1 MSESQQISQKIS
13 ELIRLFYNGQH
24 AEDGLESNFLKCQP
38 LKSPF
43 IKSQFGNAVADIS
56 ASILQAKRDRQKQ
69 CTEGVYIIQSA
80 IDDRSSNLA
89 FLFAPLILANL
100 NRATIYST
108 QITAPVSTILS
119 PHYSLDSALQL
130 DTDKAL
136 GALKLDLQ
144 IMDVDIDPSE
154 FLITQIIQALMRA
167 DLRSLI
173 LIVDKDVDRNRLKVV
188 ADFFHINITVISSN
202 DAPEIV
208 PSAEINM
215 HQLLFKRKDETHS
228 LLTRIFSERLAPVVS
243 FVVGLTEAQS
253 TLLIEDMFYAEHI
266 FEKLSVYAEYV
277 QTQIQYKENK
287 PRRLF
292 AS

>member
-1 MSESQQISQKIS
+1 MLVSQQFSQKIS
-13 ELIRLFYNGQH
+13 QLIQLFYDDQH
-24 AEDGLESNFLKCQP
+24 AEDGLESPFLK
-38 LKSPF
+38 SY
-43 IKSQFGNAVADIS
+43 FGNAVADIS
-56 ASILQAKRDRQKQ
+56 ASLLQAKQDREQQ
-69 CTEGVYIIQSA
+69 RTEGVYIIQSA

-119 PHYSLDSALQL
+119 PHYSLESAVQL
-130 DTDKAL
+130 DIDKAL
-136 GALKLDLQ
+136 DALKLHLHM
-144 IMDVDIDPSE
+144 MDADIDPSE
-154 FLITQIIQALMRA
+154 FLFTQIIQALMRA

-173 LIVDKDVDRNRLKVV
+173 LIVDQDVDRNRLKNL
-188 ADFFHINITVISSN
+188 ADFFQINITVISSN
-202 DAPEIV
+202 DLSEIV
-208 PSAEINM
+208 PSTEINM
-215 HQLLFKRKDETHS
+215 HQLLFKRKDEAHTQ
-228 LLTRIFSERLAPVVS
+228 LTRLFSQRLAPVVS
-243 FVVGLTEAQS
+243 FVIGLTEAQS

>member
-1 MSESQQISQKIS
+1 MFVSQQFSQ
-13 ELIRLFYNGQH
+13 LIQLFYGGQH
-24 AEDGLESNFLKCQP
+24 AEEGLESPFLK
-38 LKSPF
+38 SHV
-43 IKSQFGNAVADIS
+43 GNAVTDIS
-56 ASILQAKRDRQKQ
+56 ASLLQAKQDRQQ
-69 CTEGVYIIQSA
+69 QRSEGVYIIQSA

-119 PHYSLDSALQL
+119 PHYSLESALQL
-130 DTDKAL
+130 DIDKAL
-136 GALKLDLQ
+136 DALNLHMHMMDADL
-144 IMDVDIDPSE
+144 DPSE

-173 LIVDKDVDRNRLKVV
+173 LIVDQDVDRNRLKDL
-188 ADFFHINITVISSN
+188 ADFFQINITVISSN
-202 DAPEIV
+202 DSPEIV
-208 PSAEINM
+208 PSAEISM
-215 HQLLFKRKDETHS
+215 HQLLFKRKDETHTQ
-228 LLTRIFSERLAPVVS
+228 LTRLFSQRLAPVVS